1 MRLLNKN
8 KTIKPK
14 DKYLLLNIY
23 KTITMK
29 SEILLTLI
37 KEVVKNEVKLQVK
50 EELVKLIKSGAVTL
64 NSQKKTSTPSLRE
77 MTEVT
82 PTPVKRQ
89 QPIQQRVQQP
99 QREFTKDPMINEIL
113 NMTQPFTAA
122 HRAEGNAASIGGGG
136 GSVLDM
142 LQPQQTIEEDW
153 ETMDFRG
160 MDAPQNIPQQLE
172 STGDALQDAT
182 IKALTRDYSALTK
195 VFAEQEKKRR

>member
-1 MRLLNKN
+1 
-8 KTIKPK
+8 
-14 DKYLLLNIY
+14 
-23 KTITMK
+23 MK

-89 QPIQQRVQQP
+89 QPAYEQPIQKP
-99 QREFTKDPMINEIL
+99 QREFSKDPMINEIL
-113 NMTQPFTAA
+113 NMTQPFTSAQ
-122 HRAEGNAASIGGGG
+122 RVEGGQGG

-142 LQPQQTIEEDW
+142 IQPQQTMEDDW
-153 ETMDFRG
+153 NTMDFRG
-160 MDAPQNIPQQLE
+160 IEAPQNIPQQME

-182 IKALTRDYSALTK
+182 IKALTRDYSEL
-195 VFAEQEKKRR
+195 VKRFK